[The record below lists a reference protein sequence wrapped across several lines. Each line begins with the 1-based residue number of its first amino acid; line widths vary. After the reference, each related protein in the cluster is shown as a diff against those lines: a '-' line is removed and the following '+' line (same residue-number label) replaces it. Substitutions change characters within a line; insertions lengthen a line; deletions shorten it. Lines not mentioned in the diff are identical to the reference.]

1 MFKLHSDFILPSR
14 CETWQVL
21 DFDGLTLAAK
31 CLVRLC
37 EQGNL
42 AVAAELIKEHGDKD
56 FRDASGR

>member
-1 MFKLHSDFILPSR
+1 M
-14 CETWQVL
+14 L

-42 AVAAELIKEHGDKD
+42 AVAAELIKEHGDKHEGC
-56 FRDASGR
+56 FRKMT